1 MNSLTNILPQDGK
14 AYLVNHFIDAKTA
27 GKWYQYM
34 LNQIAWQQYDIKL
47 FGKSIQQP
55 RLSAW
60 YGETGT
66 RYTYSGLT
74 LNPIPFTKELLTI
87 KNKIE
92 QLAKTTFNSVLLNLY
107 RDGND
112 SMGWH
117 SDDEKELGQNPIIAS
132 LSLGSAR
139 LFVFRHKHAK
149 EPLVKLI
156 LEPGSLL
163 IMKGTTQR
171 YWQHSLPKTKQVIE
185 PRINL
190 TFRRII

>member
-1 MNSLTNILPQDGK
+1 MSLSANILPRDGE
-14 AYLVNHFIDAKTA
+14 ALLFNNFIDPTSAKHL
-27 GKWYQYM
+27 YDYL

-47 FGKSIQQP
+47 FGKTIPQP

-60 YGETGT
+60 YGDKGT
-66 RYTYSGLT
+66 TYTYSGLM
-74 LNPIPFTKELLTI
+74 LNPVPFTTELTAI

-92 QLAKTTFNSVLLNLY
+92 QAAKTKFNSVLLNLY

-117 SDDEKELGQNPIIAS
+117 SDDEKELGIKPIIAS
-132 LSLGSAR
+132 LSLGSDR
-139 LFVFRHKHAK
+139 IFIFKHKH
-149 EPLVKLI
+149 VKDLQVKQI

-163 IMKGTTQR
+163 IMQGNTQQN
-171 YWQHSLPKTKQVIE
+171 WQHALPKTKQFVA

-190 TFRRII
+190 TFRRIL

>member
-1 MNSLTNILPQDGK
+1 MILQENIIPRDGEALLFCK
-14 AYLVNHFIDAKTA
+14 FIDPTA
-27 GKWYQYM
+27 VKHLYDHL

-47 FGKSIQQP
+47 FGKSIPQP

-60 YGETGT
+60 YGDTGT
-66 RYTYSGLT
+66 SYTYSGLT
-74 LNPIPFTKELLTI
+74 LNPLPFTKELLTI
-87 KNKIE
+87 KCKIE
-92 QLAKTTFNSVLLNLY
+92 QAAETTFNSVLLNLY

-139 LFVFRHKHAK
+139 TFIFKHKH
-149 EPLVKLI
+149 VKGLQVKQI

-163 IMKGTTQR
+163 IMQGNTQH
-171 YWQHSLPKTKQVIE
+171 YWQHALPKTKRAE
-185 PRINL
+185 PRVNL